1 MAGKTAKT
9 GRKVEKVRVEHS
21 AAAPQSQKTLGKNA
35 RISKNTITAWM

>member
-9 GRKVEKVRVEHS
+9 SRKVEKMRVNHS
-21 AAAPQSQKTLGKNA
+21 AAAPRAKKHWGKNA

>member
-9 GRKVEKVRVEHS
+9 GRKVEKMRVNHS
-21 AAAPQSQKTLGKNA
+21 AAAPQSHKTLGKNA